1 MNISEYFQTLRNNE
15 FFHLD
20 LGDIR
25 LPLAMQNDIETYI
38 LNLEHRLSQAERL
51 ITELAEEL
59 EDEVTPHYFDYV
71 DGEKVLRH
79 SIYKSKYERDMQTVY
94 EARKFLKGE

>member
-1 MNISEYFQTLRNNE
+1 MNISEYFQTLRNNK
-15 FFHLD
+15 FFHLG

-25 LPLAMQNDIETYI
+25 LSAAMQEDIETYV
-38 LNLEHRLSQAERL
+38 LNLESRLSEATRL

-71 DGEKVLRH
+71 DGKKVLRH
-79 SIYKSKYERDMQTVY
+79 PVYSGKYERDMQTVY
-94 EARKFLKGE
+94 EAREFLR